1 METVLVSSGVILALL
16 DADSPLHMQALAGI
30 EGLRDRGAAPLITN
44 FIVAETFSMLA
55 AALGPDAG
63 RTWLRHN
70 IWPVERV
77 SEADEERAREIIL
90 EQENGSLKAGY
101 ITYTGAASM
110 AVMERLGAAGVFS
123 LDPVNGEFGVCS
135 DPVK

>member
-16 DADSPLHMQALAGI
+16 DADSPLHRQALAGL
-30 EGLRDRGAAPLITN
+30 EGLRDRGAGPLLTN

-55 AALGPDAG
+55 SGLGPDAG

-90 EQENGSLKAGY
+90 EQENGGLKAGY

-110 AVMERLGAAGVFS
+110 AVMERLGAAGILSFDPAAGECGVFS
-123 LDPVNGEFGVCS
+123 GTA
-135 DPVK
+135 K